1 MPATKDP
8 ASRPPCQHMEAHLNE
23 LASGKT
29 GPVRRFFIKLHLLH
43 CAPCRRFLLSLTQ
56 IVERL
61 KGSKTQSEDEMALAR
76 LSAQVRTTESES
88 SRN

>member
-1 MPATKDP
+1 MPAIKDP

-23 LASGKT
+23 LASGKA
-29 GPVRRFFIKLHLLH
+29 GPVRQFFIKLHLLH

-61 KGSKTQSEDEMALAR
+61 KSSKLQSEDEKALAR
-76 LSAQVRTTESES
+76 LSDKVRS
-88 SRN
+88 SDSQNFRN